1 MSAVAET
8 GAAVHRLR
16 DDVPSW
22 FLDATSMPSEQIR
35 ALRDKDIP
43 RNPGWREGPNL
54 DLQSDWH
61 WAEERFS
68 SEPMDPGIIC
78 AVRIFQEHGIE
89 TCQSCQGG
97 EGHSYEWPT
106 VDIYG
111 QPWKAL
117 DVANTHDLS
126 VIAISEQFGIYDG
139 RPTEHFWRVEFS
151 PPRLAAAR
159 EARYRSEAEAHKGF
173 LACRA
178 AHPGA
183 SK

>member
-1 MSAVAET
+1 MAV
-8 GAAVHRLR
+8 RIR
-16 DDVPSW
+16 DDVPTW
-22 FLDATSMPSEQIR
+22 FLDAMSMPREQIQ

-106 VDIYG
+106 VDIYRA
-111 QPWKAL
+111 PWKAL
-117 DVANTHDLS
+117 DIANDFALPVTR
-126 VIAISEQFGIYDG
+126 ISEQFGIADG
-139 RPTEHFWRVEFS
+139 RPVEHFWRIEFS
-151 PPRLAAAR
+151 PARLATVRGAR
-159 EARYRSEAEAHKGF
+159 YHSEARDREEF
-173 LACRA
+173 LAWQA
-178 AHPGA
+178 AHPETG
-183 SK
+183 K

>member
-1 MSAVAET
+1 MAVVT
-8 GAAVHRLR
+8 KTTTPLTR
-16 DDVPSW
+16 DDIPAW
-22 FLDATSMPSEQIR
+22 FLDAMYMPRERIQ

-68 SEPMDPGIIC
+68 SQPMDPGIIC

-97 EGHSYEWPT
+97 DGHSYEWPT

-111 QPWKAL
+111 APWKAL
-117 DVANTHDLS
+117 DVANNYRLP
-126 VIAISEQFGIYDG
+126 VLAVSERFGIVDG
-139 RPTEHFWRVEFS
+139 RPVEHFWRIEFR
-151 PPRLAAAR
+151 PDRLAELRAD
-159 EARYRSEAEAHKGF
+159 RYRSEAEDRKRF
-173 LACRA
+173 LAWQD
-178 AHPGA
+178 AHPEAGE
-183 SK
+183 

>member
-1 MSAVAET
+1 MT
-8 GAAVHRLR
+8 AARLR
-16 DDVPSW
+16 EDVPAW
-22 FLDATSMPSEQIR
+22 FLDAMSMPGDQIR

-68 SEPMDPGIIC
+68 DEPMDPGIIC

-106 VDIYG
+106 VDIHG
-111 QPWKAL
+111 APWKAL
-117 DVANTHDLS
+117 DIANNFALP
-126 VIAISEQFGIYDG
+126 VIAISEHFGIYDG
-139 RPTEHFWRVEFS
+139 RPTEHFWRIEFS
-151 PPRLAAAR
+151 PHRLTAVR
-159 EARYRSEAEAHKGF
+159 EARYRSEAEDRRRF
-173 LACRA
+173 LAWQDM
-178 AHPGA
+178 HPEAG
-183 SK
+183 K